1 MKSEIYIFIIS
12 VSILFFLSCN
22 YNSKKEKS
30 IENIEDSNSYTG
42 YFDIQGSEKKDLCQ
56 TTGDQVG
63 MTKKNSNEDFADSL
77 ALHMCKLNKQVKEEF
92 NKLFNLY
99 KLRNVQIDKLIKIVA
114 NNPITTA
121 IDTKEINMD
130 LNEFRS
136 ISINDELLINEIK
149 FNSLFSL
156 LENISKETSN
166 LILIIYKNELKNDT
180 YNNIEKELSKNK
192 GGINKLDIGITL
204 TAGGYFIPEIL
215 NVFKRKYPELRFNFH
230 TDHATNLI
238 ERMRLNELD
247 FIIVD
252 GTPQT
257 TEFNVELLVKD
268 ELIIIGPKNHPLANK
283 SVVTTEE
290 LKKEKFI
297 LRHEKANTRLA
308 FENYL
313 LNHLDNIANF
323 DVILEIDNTA
333 LIKQLI
339 IAGHGL
345 SVMSRAICEVNLR
358 VGTLKEIK
366 LKDFYLERGIYLVYP
381 NDLKNT
387 DLIKNII
394 SLKE

>member
-1 MKSEIYIFIIS
+1 MINDKLNTLI
-12 VSILFFLSCN
+12 VLAQV
-22 YNSKKEKS
+22 K
-30 IENIEDSNSYTG
+30 SYTKTA
-42 YFDIQGSEKKDLCQ
+42 ELCHLSQ
-56 TTGDQVG
+56 PAVSQHI
-63 MTKKNSNEDFADSL
+63 KAI
-77 ALHMCKLNKQVKEEF
+77 EEM
-92 NKLFNLY
+92 Y
-99 KLRNVQIDKLIKIVA
+99 GIKIFKRVG
-114 NNPITTA
+114 
-121 IDTKEINMD
+121 
-130 LNEFRS
+130 R
-136 ISINDELLINEIK
+136 
-149 FNSLFSL
+149 
-156 LENISKETSN
+156 N
-166 LILIIYKNELKNDT
+166 LILT
-180 YNNIEKELSKNK
+180 YEGDVLVRNAKRLIALNRNIEKELSKNR

-204 TAGGYFIPEIL
+204 TADSYFIPEIL

-230 TDHATNLI
+230 TDLASNLI

-268 ELIIIGPKNHPLANK
+268 ELIIIGPKNHPLATK

-345 SVMSRAICEVNLR
+345 SVMSRAICEVNLK

-394 SLKE
+394 SLKQ

>member
-1 MKSEIYIFIIS
+1 MINDKLNTLI
-12 VSILFFLSCN
+12 VLAQV
-22 YNSKKEKS
+22 K
-30 IENIEDSNSYTG
+30 SYTKTA
-42 YFDIQGSEKKDLCQ
+42 ELCHLSQ
-56 TTGDQVG
+56 PAVTQHVKALEEMYGIKIFKRIG
-63 MTKKNSNEDFADSL
+63 RNL
-77 ALHMCKLNKQVKEEF
+77 ALTYEGEVLV
-92 NKLFNLY
+92 
-99 KLRNVQIDKLIKIVA
+99 RNAKKLIA
-114 NNPITTA
+114 
-121 IDTKEINMD
+121 
-130 LNEFRS
+130 LNR
-136 ISINDELLINEIK
+136 
-149 FNSLFSL
+149 
-156 LENISKETSN
+156 
-166 LILIIYKNELKNDT
+166 
-180 YNNIEKELSKNK
+180 NIEKELNKNK

-230 TDHATNLI
+230 TDLASNLI

-247 FIIVD
+247 FVIVD

-283 SVVTTEE
+283 NDVTTEE
-290 LKKEKFI
+290 LKREKFI

-313 LNHLDNIANF
+313 FNHLDSISNF

-345 SVMSRAICEVNLR
+345 SVMSRALCEVNLK

-366 LKDFYLERGIYLVYP
+366 VKDFYLERGIYLVYP
-381 NDLKNT
+381 HDLKNT
-387 DLIKNII
+387 DLIKNIS
-394 SLKE
+394 SLKQ

>member
-1 MKSEIYIFIIS
+1 MINDKLNTLI
-12 VSILFFLSCN
+12 VLAQV
-22 YNSKKEKS
+22 K
-30 IENIEDSNSYTG
+30 SYTKTA
-42 YFDIQGSEKKDLCQ
+42 ELCHLSQ
-56 TTGDQVG
+56 PAVSQHI
-63 MTKKNSNEDFADSL
+63 K
-77 ALHMCKLNKQVKEEF
+77 ALEEM
-92 NKLFNLY
+92 Y
-99 KLRNVQIDKLIKIVA
+99 GIKIFKRVGRNLMLTYEGDVLVRNA
-114 NNPITTA
+114 KRLIA
-121 IDTKEINMD
+121 
-130 LNEFRS
+130 LNR
-136 ISINDELLINEIK
+136 
-149 FNSLFSL
+149 
-156 LENISKETSN
+156 
-166 LILIIYKNELKNDT
+166 
-180 YNNIEKELSKNK
+180 NIEKELNKNK

-268 ELIIIGPKNHPLANK
+268 ELIIIGPKNHPLAKK

>member
-1 MKSEIYIFIIS
+1 MINDKLNTLI
-12 VSILFFLSCN
+12 VLAQV
-22 YNSKKEKS
+22 K
-30 IENIEDSNSYTG
+30 SYTKTA
-42 YFDIQGSEKKDLCQ
+42 ELCHLSQ
-56 TTGDQVG
+56 PAVSQHI
-63 MTKKNSNEDFADSL
+63 K
-77 ALHMCKLNKQVKEEF
+77 ALEEM
-92 NKLFNLY
+92 Y
-99 KLRNVQIDKLIKIVA
+99 GIKIFKRVGRNLVLTYEGDVLVRNA
-114 NNPITTA
+114 KRLIA
-121 IDTKEINMD
+121 
-130 LNEFRS
+130 LNR
-136 ISINDELLINEIK
+136 
-149 FNSLFSL
+149 
-156 LENISKETSN
+156 
-166 LILIIYKNELKNDT
+166 
-180 YNNIEKELSKNK
+180 NIEKELSKNK

-257 TEFNVELLVKD
+257 NEFNVELLVKD
-268 ELIIIGPKNHPLANK
+268 ELIIIGPKNHPLAKK